1 MGKMWFVAGV
11 AVGYVLGARAGRE
24 TYEQIVRTGRQ
35 IWENP
40 TVQEAAGVVQAQTS
54 RLVDTAKDKVGLAAD
69 RVDEATDTI
78 DKATSRAAKTAD
90 QKLTAAQ
97 ARVNNA

>member
-1 MGKMWFVAGV
+1 MGKMWFVAGL

-24 TYEQIVRTGRQ
+24 TYDQIARTAKQ

-54 RLVDTAKDKVGLAAD
+54 RLVDTARDKVGLAAD
-69 RVDEATDTI
+69 KVETTA
-78 DKATSRAAKTAD
+78 DKADRKLANAQSRLA
-90 QKLTAAQ
+90 
-97 ARVNNA
+97 N

>member
-1 MGKMWFVAGV
+1 MGKMWFAAGV

-24 TYEQIVRTGRQ
+24 TYDQIVRTARQ

-54 RLVDTAKDKVGLAAD
+54 RLVDTAKDKVGMTAD
-69 RVDEATDTI
+69 RIDEATDKI
-78 DKATSRAAKTAD
+78 DRAASGAAKTAD
-90 QKLTAAQ
+90 QKLTTAQ